1 MSEAGWRPDSNPSIF
16 PFHFYSFSFFPL
28 SLFPPF
34 PHFSGLV
41 AFLCLPLIL
50 LFIFFVLF
58 SSPSILC
65 LSSPFPSF
73 HRFIRFPL
81 SRSLSLSQFSVLSFS
96 LPFPPYSLSP
106 FFQISPSPLF
116 SFFLFKPHIFFNLLS
131 LPYFNPSQPSLL
143 SSPPPFLYFAL
154 FSHSSSICPRS
165 SSSFFSP
172 STSLSL
178 LAFLLPFPN
187 LFSTFP
193 SLPHPH
199 SLPLPPS
206 SLP

>member
-1 MSEAGWRPDSNPSIF
+1 MSEAGWRPVSNPSIS

-81 SRSLSLSQFSVLSFS
+81 SRSLFLNFLFFF
-96 LPFPPYSLSP
+96 LPLPPYSLSP
-106 FFQISPSPLF
+106 GFQISPSPLF
-116 SFFLFKPHIFFNLLS
+116 LFFLLKPHIFFNLLS

-154 FSHSSSICPRS
+154 FLHSSSICPIASSPFFLSLNIALSHLPS
-165 SSSFFSP
+165 SSIP
-172 STSLSL
+172 
-178 LAFLLPFPN
+178 
-187 LFSTFP
+187 
-193 SLPHPH
+193 
-199 SLPLPPS
+199 
-206 SLP
+206 